1 MESPLGPVLEGN
13 FMIYLERTLMPEL
26 EKFIKTWKRYVHD
39 TITYIKP
46 DFITNVIYF
55 LNKFPKNIKFTF
67 EVENN
72 DKISFL
78 DVLLMRCDG
87 NLKTTIIL

>member
-1 MESPLGPVLEGN
+1 MV
-13 FMIYLERTLMPEL
+13 YLERTLIPEL
-26 EKFIKTWKRYVHD
+26 EKCIKTWKRYVHD

-46 DFITNVIYF
+46 DFIMNVIDI
-55 LNKFPKNIKFTF
+55 LNKFPKNIKFTY

-87 NLKTTIIL
+87 NIKTTVIL

>member
-1 MESPLGPVLEGN
+1 
-13 FMIYLERTLMPEL
+13 MPEL
-26 EKFIKTWKRYVHD
+26 ERFIKTWKRYVHD

-46 DFITNVIYF
+46 DFITNVIYI
-55 LNKFPKNIKFTF
+55 LNKFTY

-78 DVLLMRCDG
+78 HVLLMRCDG
-87 NLKTTIIL
+87 NLKTTVIL